1 MKSCQEVHH
10 MQEIRWWWWWNNI
23 SRDLICPLWSWNGYG
38 IRGMLLMLLPL
49 LLLLSCC
56 CCYCCCCFCCYCR
69 HCCCC
74 FCYCCRYCCYCCCYW
89 AYCSMPSRSTQHPST
104 TFDSTSEHNFHF
116 HHVRLKSP
124 SIAPLRSTQHLLA
137 LSSTTFMCC
146 NTTVPTTYPTPQI
159 APNNEKCSYCSCCKI
174 GDFFFS
180 WRRFGNRWL
189 SRECSLSMTTF
200 CDIK

>member
-23 SRDLICPLWSWNGYG
+23 SRDLICPVWSWNGYE
-38 IRGMLLMLLPL
+38 IRGMLLPL
-49 LLLLSCC
+49 LSC
-56 CCYCCCCFCCYCR
+56 CCYCCC
-69 HCCCC
+69 
-74 FCYCCRYCCYCCCYW
+74 CCCYW

-104 TFDSTSEHNFHF
+104 TFTSITFDSTSEHNFHF

-174 GDFFFS
+174 GDFFF
-180 WRRFGNRWL
+180 L
-189 SRECSLSMTTF
+189 MTTF
-200 CDIK
+200 WQSLVVAWMFIVDNYILWHKIKPDSAFSEHFSYQKSPVT